1 MTRRIRRVWYGTG
14 LALVMA
20 GTVTLGATP
29 AQAAET
35 TNRLAQNRLA
45 QNKLS
50 ANRLAQNRLAQNS
63 LSSTRLEADL
73 ATAELL
79 STSDGREVYSY
90 IIGCA
95 LPETWTIEATIPGA
109 QDTAPPDTL
118 YTCANERCTFSGG
131 LGLAQHWIDRR
142 LDPKGQRWVTACLL
156 ARVNLHVT
164 TEAISVRG
172 LAPELTVTVDEAEL
186 YNVQEGAFFGNIF
199 TGDDGPIDWNAC
211 RGEGQASGEFGG
223 LNLRDCAE
231 PDPAD
236 PSHTLC
242 GFNYAGDCADFTP
255 ELPSPYACKS
265 LDGEEGFYGDCHADE
280 GEGHWPGSRP
290 YREIITIYVTGE

>member
-1 MTRRIRRVWYGTG
+1 MSHATEHRARK
-14 LALVMA
+14 LAL
-20 GTVTLGATP
+20 TLSL
-29 AQAAET
+29 AASFALITNLPEAAVT

-45 QNKLS
+45 QNKLA

-63 LSSTRLEADL
+63 LSSTSLEADL

-109 QDTAPPDTL
+109 QNTAPPDTL
-118 YTCANERCTFSGG
+118 YACANERCTFLGG
-131 LGLAQHWIDRR
+131 LGLAQHWIDHK

-156 ARVNLHVT
+156 ARVNLHET
-164 TEAISVRG
+164 TEAISLRG

-199 TGDDGPIDWNAC
+199 TDDDGPLDWNAC

-255 ELPSPYACKS
+255 ELPSPYACRS
-265 LDGEEGFYGDCHADE
+265 LDDEEGFYGDCHADE
-280 GEGHWPGSRP
+280 GEGHWPGSRT